1 MSGIALEALELAAI
15 VDRRHAVPS
24 ERMPPVMN
32 AELAISSVSAAT
44 WCSCLKLI
52 AITKPIFASSA
63 VYISE
68 VG

>member
-44 WCSCLKLI
+44 
-52 AITKPIFASSA
+52 
-63 VYISE
+63 
-68 VG
+68 